1 MTASSRP
8 MVAASV
14 GEITNGRSGTSE
26 DCMVNLGNYSRL
38 EQFDLRGLHRH
49 CRASRE
55 AAVMLPQPRPIPA
68 GNPLELPTGS
78 LRDIQ
83 LQFHADPT
91 VCHRALGDDT
101 SQLCTTSECGIN
113 RCKLFQNGGGAGL
126 PEGLQILR

>member
-1 MTASSRP
+1 

-26 DCMVNLGNYSRL
+26 DCMVSLGINSRL

-55 AAVMLPQPRPIPA
+55 AVVMLPQPRAIPA
-68 GNPLELPTGS
+68 RNPLELPTGS
-78 LRDIQ
+78 LRDIH

-101 SQLCTTSECGIN
+101 RQLSTTRECGIN
-113 RCKLFQNGGGAGL
+113 RYKLSQNGGGAGL